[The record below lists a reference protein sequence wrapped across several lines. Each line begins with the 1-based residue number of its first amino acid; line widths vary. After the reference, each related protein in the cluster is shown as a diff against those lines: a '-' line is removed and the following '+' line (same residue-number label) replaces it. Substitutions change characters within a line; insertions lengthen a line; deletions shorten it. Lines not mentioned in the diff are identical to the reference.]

1 MKHAFETRE
10 IALKMLV
17 LHPDNVR
24 AGSGSGYSDEQ
35 IAPLAANIA
44 ECGLL
49 QPLLVAPLKGEDGKE
64 VWGVLAGGR
73 RLAALKALAA
83 DKAVKGFGASMM
95 VPCRIVPESEAA
107 QVTLSFSE
115 NAMQLPMDA
124 LDRYEAFAAMR
135 RKDGADVATIARVF
149 AITER
154 TVKEAL
160 RLGNIHEGIRQ
171 AHRDGALSLE
181 ALKAFDAHPDPAV
194 QMEAFEALSEQGTR
208 RVSDWS
214 VRSYFEN
221 RFVRAG
227 DALGQ
232 LVYEGYKA
240 AGGEVVADLIEEDSV
255 LSDMA
260 LIDKILIET
269 LSDAAEARREAL
281 GLAWADYLTKPDWD
295 LTSSYGRVYP
305 EPIEAE
311 GEAKVKADQIAR
323 RMEEIEVEFDEAG
336 DEETQD
342 ALQTEFDALTA
353 ELEDLT
359 TGYSLLSQGVG
370 GVLAIWNG
378 RTIQFYDGMV
388 RPEDMPKGE
397 GASETDRAG
406 VGAGIVGED
415 IAPQDKWSEKLKSD
429 MAHIRTRG
437 IGLALAQSPEL
448 ARDYADYTLIRKVL
462 KPHSSYGTSTTLSAE
477 TGSRQM
483 AEPEGSLKL
492 IEEAYGAV
500 SDQLALDWLD
510 LPGAES
516 FAAFRGL
523 TVDERMSLLAFA
535 MAQTLKPSL
544 AGKTTGGVRQVVE
557 AEALPNIRDVWTP
570 DDTYFARL
578 TKPSLLSILQTDLD
592 MREQAEAHDKSKKSE
607 IVAYLHGLFAAPFA
621 TLTTEQRT
629 KVETWAP
636 KAMMTPVLTGE
647 TDGAADEPEEVADL
661 SEVEGI
667 VDGECAFDPE
677 GITAD
682 SDL

>member
-64 VWGVLAGGR
+64 AWGVLAGGR

-83 DKAVKGFGASMM
+83 DKTVKDFNASMM

-135 RKDGADVATIARVF
+135 TKDGADVATIARVF

-171 AHRDGALSLE
+171 AHRDGQLSLE
-181 ALKAFDAHPDPAV
+181 ALKAFDAHPDPVV

-208 RVSDWS
+208 RIDEWS
-214 VRSYFEN
+214 VKNFFRN
-221 RFVRAG
+221 RFVRVG

-255 LSDMA
+255 LSDTP
-260 LIDKILIET
+260 LIEKVLIEA

-281 GLAWADYLTKPDWD
+281 GLNWADYLTKPDWE

-305 EPIEAE
+305 EPVEPQ
-311 GEAKVKADQIAR
+311 GEAKEKADQIAR

-336 DEETQD
+336 DEEEQD
-342 ALQTEFDALTA
+342 RLQDEFDALTA
-353 ELEDLT
+353 ELEGLT
-359 TGYSLLSQGVG
+359 TGYSAMSQGVG

-378 RTIQFYDGMV
+378 STIQFYDGMV
-388 RPEDMPKGE
+388 RPEDMPE
-397 GASETDRAG
+397 GAGASG
-406 VGAGIVGED
+406 MGGKGAGADADAAEV
-415 IAPQDKWSEKLKSD
+415 APQDKWSEKLKAD
-429 MAHIRTRG
+429 MAHIRTRS

-448 ARDYADYTLIRKVL
+448 ARDFADYTLIRSIL
-462 KPHSSYGTSTTLSAE
+462 KPHSCYDTATTLRAE
-477 TGSRQM
+477 TGSPRM
-483 AEPEGSLKL
+483 AEAEGSLKL
-492 IEEAYGAV
+492 IEDAYGTV
-500 SDQLALDWLD
+500 SEQLALDWLD
-510 LPGAES
+510 LTGAES

-523 TVDERMSLLAFA
+523 TTDERMSLLAFTV
-535 MAQTLKPSL
+535 AQTLKPSL
-544 AGKTTGGVRQVVE
+544 ASSATHGVREVVE

-570 DDTYFARL
+570 DETYFARL
-578 TKPSLLSILQTDLD
+578 TKPALLAILKHDLA

-629 KVETWAP
+629 KVDAWAP
-636 KAMMTPVLTGE
+636 KAMMTPQVDEIGGHDQAGCDAHAKSVDE
-647 TDGAADEPEEVADL
+647 ACDVAGGDAVIADVPDVA
-661 SEVEGI
+661 E
-667 VDGECAFDPE
+667 
-677 GITAD
+677 
-682 SDL
+682 